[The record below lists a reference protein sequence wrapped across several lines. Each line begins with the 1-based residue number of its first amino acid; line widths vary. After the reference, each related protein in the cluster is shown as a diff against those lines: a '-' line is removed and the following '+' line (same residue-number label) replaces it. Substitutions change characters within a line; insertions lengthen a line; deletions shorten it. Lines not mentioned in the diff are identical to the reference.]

1 MTSGLLGNTVKMTS
15 TNVRIKLSA
24 VWIFLKAFAIIRTL
38 QRSLAERRGTS
49 AFVVMDSKVHL
60 FFVPLYQPRVK
71 KMNLIV
77 IDFEVFSD

>member
-1 MTSGLLGNTVKMTS
+1 MTSGLPGNTVKMTS

-24 VWIFLKAFAIIRTL
+24 VSIFLKAFARMKTL

-49 AFVVMDSKVHL
+49 AFVVMDSKVNL

-71 KMNLIV
+71 KIELV
-77 IDFEVFSD
+77 VRL